1 MESNQLE
8 KQSMRKFSQDTAN
21 DQADRQA
28 TTNDQATAKDG
39 QDTTNV
45 ARQQVTVI
53 TKLLQSMFSA
63 VGAWAKRQWVP
74 AVASYRNGRAA
85 VQV

>member
-39 QDTTNV
+39 QDTTNDQATTNV
-45 ARQQVTVI
+45 ARRS
-53 TKLLQSMFSA
+53 LS
-63 VGAWAKRQWVP
+63 
-74 AVASYRNGRAA
+74 
-85 VQV
+85 

>member
-1 MESNQLE
+1 MFRGRSFWATGQTTTRQVTTN
-8 KQSMRKFSQDTAN
+8 
-21 DQADRQA
+21 QADRQA

-63 VGAWAKRQWVP
+63 VGA
-74 AVASYRNGRAA
+74 
-85 VQV
+85 

>member
-1 MESNQLE
+1 MTKQRDKQLLMLCGRAA
-8 KQSMRKFSQDTAN
+8 S
-21 DQADRQA
+21 
-28 TTNDQATAKDG
+28 G

-63 VGAWAKRQWVP
+63 VGVELNVSELKERQEPVNW
-74 AVASYRNGRAA
+74 Y
-85 VQV
+85 